1 MTVTILD
8 SRFPVIEISMP
19 IVINK
24 RIVLP
29 AVKPIENI
37 HSLFENSLYG
47 AGFWGLYLSWIIG
60 SGSVEKSFG

>member
-24 RIVLP
+24 RTVLP

-37 HSLFENSLYG
+37 HSLFENSC
-47 AGFWGLYLSWIIG
+47 AGFWGLYLS
-60 SGSVEKSFG
+60 

>member
-8 SRFPVIEISMP
+8 SRFPVIEISIP

-37 HSLFENSLYG
+37 HSLFENSCD
-47 AGFWGLYLSWIIG
+47 GFLGLYLSWIIG

>member
-37 HSLFENSLYG
+37 HSLFENSC

>member
-8 SRFPVIEISMP
+8 SRFPVIEISIP

-37 HSLFENSLYG
+37 HSLFENSC
-47 AGFWGLYLSWIIG
+47 AGF
-60 SGSVEKSFG
+60 